1 MWPHLSR
8 SCTGPLADRE
18 TASIV
23 GCVIRRSIWLLA
35 LALVVSSSPAFAQTA
50 SADRALQL
58 ERILGSFASQ
68 AQGERVATAVAQ
80 GAVGVLTLT
89 PGIVLVT
96 RHDSNLR
103 ALGTGFIVAGALNL
117 VSVPVLLFPTP
128 LEALYAEL
136 HDSAANGGER
146 DALVAKIQAELQEA
160 ARHQRAKRPI
170 QAAALLVIGVPAT
183 AVGMTFLLA
192 KPGLASMKPGT
203 QRDWGA
209 VLTAIGIPYISLGL
223 MQLFQ
228 TSPEERAWALYQSE
242 VTQSPPDTP
251 HAALSLTPVIGGAA
265 ASLSVTF

>member
-8 SCTGPLADRE
+8 LCAHPLADRE

-23 GCVIRRSIWLLA
+23 GSVIRRSIWLLA
-35 LALVVSSSPAFAQTA
+35 LALAASSSHALAQTA
-50 SADRALQL
+50 PSDRAQQL
-58 ERILGSFASQ
+58 ERVLESFASQ
-68 AQGERVATAVAQ
+68 ARGERVATAVAQ

-96 RHDSNLR
+96 RDDSNLR
-103 ALGTGFIVAGALNL
+103 ALGTGFIVAGALSL
-117 VSVPVLLFPTP
+117 LAVPALLFPSP
-128 LEALYAEL
+128 LETLYAEL
-136 HDSAANGGER
+136 HDPAANGGER
-146 DALVAKIQAELQEA
+146 EALTAKIQAELQEA
-160 ARHQRAKRPI
+160 ARHQRAKRTI
-170 QAAALLVIGVPAT
+170 QAAALFAIGVPAT

-192 KPGLASMKPGT
+192 KPGLASMKAGT

-209 VLTAIGIPYISLGL
+209 LLTAVGIPYLSLGL

-228 TSPEERAWALYQSE
+228 TSPEEAAWALYQSE
-242 VTQSPPDTP
+242 VTQPQLSSV